1 MATHDPA
8 VMEFATTIYHL
19 RDGVIIGC
27 EKRDVTLA

>member
-1 MATHDPA
+1 
-8 VMEFATTIYHL
+8 MEFATTIYHL